1 MDSILEWILAVIGSG
16 GIGAAITYICTFNS
30 KRREATASAEVAE
43 TKADHEKL
51 DLAQDKYEFLQKTFD
66 KYMKDYHELESD
78 FRRQIKDLREQ
89 MDKIMFENSQA
100 ISAKCNEIATLKSQ
114 VTYLK
119 GLRCYN
125 FTCTHR
131 LKANPDKSE

>member
-1 MDSILEWILAVIGSG
+1 
-16 GIGAAITYICTFNS
+16 
-30 KRREATASAEVAE
+30 
-43 TKADHEKL
+43 
-51 DLAQDKYEFLQKTFD
+51 
-66 KYMKDYHELESD
+66 MKDYHELESD

-100 ISAKCNEIATLKSQ
+100 ISAKCNEIAALKSQ

-131 LKANPDKSE
+131 LRINPDKSE